1 MVWPRLVTA
10 EAGSIV
16 KFPIFRFLTRS
27 VRPFFKNLV
36 KNPCFQVFDKKC
48 HRYLRDVVNFLKF
61 DIVDVVNFLKF
72 DIVDKTGFHVFGN
85 IIVVF

>member
-61 DIVDVVNFLKF
+61 DIVLTRPVFTFLGISLLF
-72 DIVDKTGFHVFGN
+72 FEN
-85 IIVVF
+85 IFILLLI

>member
-1 MVWPRLVTA
+1 VVWPRLVTA

-61 DIVDVVNFLKF
+61 DIVD
-72 DIVDKTGFHVFGN
+72 KTGFHVFGN